1 MGDEAVRKV
10 RKLSRSV
17 GSQAGVVR
25 KSIFQTVGASL
36 LVVVA
41 TGMAAMLSDKYN
53 MGMRSYWKYVFG
65 AFGIG
70 LLVSACFL
78 DLLQSGGG
86 LVPPPDN

>member
-1 MGDEAVRKV
+1 
-10 RKLSRSV
+10 
-17 GSQAGVVR
+17 
-25 KSIFQTVGASL
+25 
-36 LVVVA
+36 
-41 TGMAAMLSDKYN
+41 MAAMLSDKYN